1 LILCVRIECNLL
13 LTGAFP
19 WRTDKRKDFF
29 ITMPKKTETRLA
41 NRQAKTQSSKMADMV
56 EDYTKDIPLIKEN
69 ETVKGKVVEIRDNQV
84 LLDIGGMTTG
94 VISGRELND
103 GLGTTDELK
112 VGDEVTA
119 TVIDVEDE
127 DGQMVLSLRQAGREK
142 LWETLKE
149 KMGKKE
155 VFACSVTEANKG
167 GLMVEVGGIKGFLPV
182 SQLIP
187 EHYPRVEGGN
197 KEEILSL
204 LQQFVDKK
212 MDVVIIN
219 VDPQERKLILSEK
232 EAVRDEQQKKLKK
245 LKEGDAVEGEV
256 SGVVDFG
263 FFVRFDGMEGLVHI
277 SEISWD
283 KVEHPSDYVKIGD
296 KVKISIL
303 GIEDDRV
310 SLSMKRLT
318 KDPWVEEARKYKV
331 GQRVKGKVTRITPFG
346 AFVKLDDKVDGLVH
360 ISELSSKKVDN
371 PEEILSV
378 GDESEFKIISLEP
391 EEHRLGLSLKTLEE
405 KSDKGDDGKK
415 DEKDREKEKGESK
428 KVKEDAKKDE
438 KK

>member
-1 LILCVRIECNLL
+1 
-13 LTGAFP
+13 
-19 WRTDKRKDFF
+19 
-29 ITMPKKTETRLA
+29 MPKKTETRLA
-41 NRQAKTQSSKMADMV
+41 NGQAKTQNSKMADMV

-112 VGDEVTA
+112 VGDEITA
-119 TVIDVEDE
+119 TVIDLEDE

-149 KMGKKE
+149 RMEKKE
-155 VFACSVTEANKG
+155 IFACSVSEANKG

-232 EAVRDEQQKKLKK
+232 EAVKDEQQKKLKK

-296 KVKISIL
+296 KVKVSIL

-318 KDPWVEEARKYKV
+318 KDPWVEKARKYKV

-346 AFVKLDDKVDGLVH
+346 AFVKLDDRVDGLVH

-371 PEEILSV
+371 PEEILGV

-391 EEHRLGLSLKTLEE
+391 EEHRLGLSLKALEE
-405 KSDKGDDGKK
+405 KSDKKDDEKK

-428 KVKEDAKKDE
+428 KAKEDVQKSSKK
-438 KK
+438 

>member
-1 LILCVRIECNLL
+1 
-13 LTGAFP
+13 
-19 WRTDKRKDFF
+19 
-29 ITMPKKTETRLA
+29 MPKKTETRP
-41 NRQAKTQSSKMADMV
+41 RQVSGGQAKAQNSKMADLV

-112 VGDEVTA
+112 VGDEITA
-119 TVIDVEDE
+119 TVIDLEDE

-149 KMGKKE
+149 RMEKKE
-155 VFACSVTEANKG
+155 IFACSVAEANKG

-232 EAVRDEQQKKLKK
+232 EAVKDEQQKKLKK

-296 KVKISIL
+296 KVKVSIL

-318 KDPWVEEARKYKV
+318 KDPWVEEAKKYKV

-371 PEEILSV
+371 PEEILSA
-378 GDESEFKIISLEP
+378 GNESEFKIISLEP
-391 EEHRLGLSLKTLEE
+391 EEHRLGLSLKALEE

-428 KVKEDAKKDE
+428 KAKEDAQKSSKK
-438 KK
+438 